1 MEYLILIVTLAG
13 IVFGADWL
21 VAGAVSIAR
30 RFRVS
35 DFVIGAAIV
44 GIGTSMPELVV
55 SFFGAIKGNA
65 DVAIGNV
72 VGSNI
77 FNVLGILGVTAL
89 FFPIAIDKQNM
100 TFEIPLCIAVSVLVT
115 LLAFN
120 FFDGTPAVLGRL
132 DGLVLIL
139 LFAGF
144 MWYSFARD
152 KKEKGERA
160 LHEARSEEAIRREG
174 ERAPHDAGVI
184 GDPAEAIRQEEKT
197 PLWWAIAKVI
207 GGLAVLIVSCD
218 LFVENAVAVARSFGV
233 NDAFISLTLI
243 ACGTSLPEL
252 AASVVAAF
260 KKNTQLALGNIVG
273 SNIFNILLIL
283 GLSSQVMP
291 LTSAGI
297 TWVDYVVMIAAATVP
312 LLFGFKGKI
321 GRVGGL
327 LMVASFVLY
336 TWYLLMGQG

>member
-1 MEYLILIVTLAG
+1 MEYLILVVTLVG

-21 VAGAVSIAR
+21 VAGSVSIAR

-77 FNVLGILGVTAL
+77 FNVLGILGVTAMC
-89 FFPIAIDKQNM
+89 FPVAIDKQNM
-100 TFEIPLCIAVSVLVT
+100 RFEIPLCIAVSMIVM

-132 DGLVLIL
+132 DGWVLIL

-144 MWYSFARD
+144 MWYSFVRD
-152 KKEKGERA
+152 KKGRA
-160 LHEARSEEAIRREG
+160 DEAIEIKDEEAIGQEG
-174 ERAPHDAGVI
+174 KKV
-184 GDPAEAIRQEEKT
+184 
-197 PLWWAIAKVI
+197 LWWAIAKVI

-218 LFVENAVAVARSFGV
+218 LFVDNAVAVARSFGV

-252 AASVVAAF
+252 AASMVAAF

-283 GLSSQVMP
+283 GVSSQVMP

-297 TWVDYVVMIAAATVP
+297 TCVDYGVMIAAATVP

-327 LMVASFVLY
+327 LMAASFVLY
-336 TWYLLMGQG
+336 TWYLLMNQV

>member
-1 MEYLILIVTLAG
+1 MEYVILIVTLAG

-55 SFFGAIKGNA
+55 SFFGAIKDNA

-120 FFDGTPAVLGRL
+120 FFNGSPAVLGRL

-144 MWYSFARD
+144 MWYSFVRD

-160 LHEARSEEAIRREG
+160 
-174 ERAPHDAGVI
+174 PHDVGVI

-218 LFVENAVAVARSFGV
+218 LFVDNAVAVARSFGV

-291 LTSAGI
+291 LTSVGI

-321 GRVGGL
+321 DRVGGL

-336 TWYLLMGQG
+336 TWYLLMGQ